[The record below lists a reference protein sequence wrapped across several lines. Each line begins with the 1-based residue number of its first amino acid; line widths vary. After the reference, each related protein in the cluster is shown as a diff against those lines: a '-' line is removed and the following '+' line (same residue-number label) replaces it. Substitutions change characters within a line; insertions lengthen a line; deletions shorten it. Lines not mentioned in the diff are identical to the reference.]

1 MGRVEVPSIVGLSR
15 GGKGYSP
22 GSSSACALFLNQN
35 VERRVAALERISVSC
50 REGIA
55 STGVINKS
63 NIKEFN
69 IRLVRVPV
77 WR

>member
-1 MGRVEVPSIVGLSR
+1 M
-15 GGKGYSP
+15 
-22 GSSSACALFLNQN
+22 
-35 VERRVAALERISVSC
+35 AALERISVSC

-63 NIKEFN
+63 NIKKVN

-77 WR
+77 VREGMLVG